1 MNEDHLLTSEIVPKL
16 EAARRQL
23 KTAIELW
30 FADKDQV
37 SILTLSYA
45 AYEVIHTISAKRGRT
60 QPLIFDTPSVP
71 SNFRKLLSVHIKKVP
86 NFFKH
91 ADRDPEGTV
100 ELKPAM
106 AEGFLT
112 FSILGIQTMGILP
125 NNYESAFMWWFNL
138 TRPHWLTPSGRELV
152 EKLFPIEEINEIRSW
167 PKNKFLEA
175 FLDAKR
181 ASVSSSI
188 VM

>member
-1 MNEDHLLTSEIVPKL
+1 MNEDQPITSEIVPKL

-30 FADKDQV
+30 FADKDKV

-60 QPLIFDTPSVP
+60 HPLIFDTPSVP
-71 SNFRKLLSVHIKKVP
+71 LHFRKLLSFHVKKVP

-91 ADRDPEGTV
+91 ADRDSEGSV

-112 FSILGIQTMGILP
+112 FSILELQTMGISP
-125 NNYESAFMWWFNL
+125 NRYESAFMWWFNL
-138 TRPHWLTPSGRELV
+138 TRPHWLTPLGRELI
-152 EKLFPIEEINEIRSW
+152 EKVFPIEEINEIRSW
-167 PKNKFLEA
+167 PKNKFLKA
-175 FLDAKR
+175 FLNADAL
-181 ASVSSSI
+181 
-188 VM
+188 